1 MKIALGSDHA
11 GYILKEEI
19 KNHLSV
25 NGYEILDC
33 GTSSGEVS
41 VDYPDCGFRAAEAV
55 ASHKADVG
63 ILFCGTGIGMSIVAN
78 KVAGVRA
85 ALCHDHF
92 TAVMS
97 RRHNNANVLALG
109 SRVIGSGLA
118 KEIVDTFINEGFEG
132 GRHEYRIDKITAFE
146 KDHASDTTPLNCA
159 EATGGGRT
167 VVIEHPLV
175 RHKLGLM
182 RDKNTSSKDFRDLVQ
197 EVAGL
202 MVYEVTR
209 HLSLEEIEIETP
221 VAKTKVFTLSGK
233 KLAIVP
239 VLRAGL
245 GMVEGILKLIP
256 NAKVGHIG
264 LYRDPKTLKP
274 VDYYCKLPKDISERD
289 IFVVDPMLATGG
301 SAAAAV
307 SHIKG
312 FGGKRISLVSLLSA
326 PEGISRF
333 HEEHP
338 DVDIYTAAVDSH
350 LNDHGYI
357 VPGLGDAGDRL
368 FGTK

>member
-1 MKIALGSDHA
+1 MKIAVASDHA
-11 GYILKEEI
+11 GYELKEEI
-19 KNHLSV
+19 KESLANAGHEV
-25 NGYEILDC
+25 LDC
-33 GTSSGEVS
+33 GTASGDVR
-41 VDYPDCGFRAAEAV
+41 VDYPDWGFKAADAV
-55 ASHKADVG
+55 ASHKAERG
-63 ILFCGTGIGMSIVAN
+63 ILVCGTGIGMSIVAN
-78 KVAGVRA
+78 KVKGIRA

-97 RRHNNANVLALG
+97 RRHNDANILVLGARVLG
-109 SRVIGSGLA
+109 SDVAEDMVKAWLA
-118 KEIVDTFINEGFEG
+118 EPFEG
-132 GRHEYRIDKITAFE
+132 GRHCFRLEKISAYE
-146 KDHASDTTPLNCA
+146 NENSNSREAAS
-159 EATGGGRT
+159 GGGRT
-167 VVIEHPLV
+167 VVIDHPLV

-182 RDKNTSSKDFRDLVQ
+182 RNKETSSKDFRDLVQ

-209 HLSLEEIEIETP
+209 HLPLEEVEIETP
-221 VAKTKVFTLSGK
+221 VAKTRVFTISGK

-245 GMVEGILKLIP
+245 GMVEGILKLVP

-264 LYRDPKTLKP
+264 LYRDPDTLKP
-274 VDYYCKLPKDISERD
+274 VDYYCKLPCDISERE

-301 SAAAAV
+301 SAAV
-307 SHIKG
+307 SHIKDR
-312 FGGKRISLVSLLSA
+312 GGKKVSLVSLLAA
-326 PEGISRF
+326 PEGIAAF
-333 HEEHP
+333 HEAHP